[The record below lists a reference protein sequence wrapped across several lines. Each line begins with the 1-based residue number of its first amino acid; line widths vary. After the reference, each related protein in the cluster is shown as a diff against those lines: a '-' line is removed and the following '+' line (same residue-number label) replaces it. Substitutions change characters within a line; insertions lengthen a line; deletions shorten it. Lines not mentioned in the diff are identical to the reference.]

1 MATGQRQRREGAGFS
16 TRRHATVTAP
26 MRSLAVFSLVVLV
39 VACSPAPMPPPTG
52 GPLRAG
58 VATTLVDVPV
68 GAPTGGY
75 SRTKASDD
83 PGSPWAN
90 SFPSTRGVHT
100 DATARAL
107 ALTNGLSRVAFVRL
121 DVCLITPS
129 LRTRIRRLLDAA
141 GEPATFI
148 VQATHTHGHVARFFE
163 PIHIGT
169 ATGPDFVAF
178 GMDTYDAELEVRIA
192 TAAARAITGA
202 FAALVPVSVAS
213 STIDASALNADRRC
227 ENDPVYGPNFRD
239 PTLTVVRFDEVD
251 ASGTPTR
258 PLTALTHF
266 AVHGTVMSGSNP
278 LLTTDVT
285 GAMELAASD
294 TLGVPVVF
302 AQGAAGDVSPRGS
315 PLGFDGT
322 QRLEWSGL
330 EFARLVK
337 QAFAEAAP
345 GPARRSSRLR
355 QVDRGVL
362 LTRESLG
369 YPRGQFPEHGG
380 IGCMV
385 GGRSC
390 SEGVLTPVEQGAL
403 LCGPVEPRPKLRTPV
418 TLLEVD
424 DLAFITLPGEV
435 TTGMGKKAVEALAPL
450 GAQRAL
456 VLGYA
461 QDHYGYLLEQD
472 DFLRGGYEPTVSPWG
487 WRMGQYLLDEI
498 ATLVASRE
506 QAQEKPTD
514 SNPPEPMPRALTDS
528 DAMPAITTET
538 RDLERL
544 DTVTLAFLGGD
555 PGLGSP
561 TVALEQE
568 VSGAFVPAQASPTR
582 AVVNGPEVIR
592 RHQAS
597 PTFAAEPMATR
608 RRHQWT
614 ASWETL
620 PDTPLGRYRVVVT
633 GRAQVGGQV
642 QPFRLESTPF
652 QLTASSAITSLRAR
666 LVDARAVLELR
677 YEPNAIRF
685 DRGDPVRHLRVRDLE
700 SRPDDGALARGG
712 AVEVSVKPPGGAT
725 MTASAT
731 WDEALKAH
739 ALTLPSAATGTWELS
754 VPSGAF
760 TDRLGNRNGSTL
772 RTQLVR

>member
-1 MATGQRQRREGAGFS
+1 
-16 TRRHATVTAP
+16 
-26 MRSLAVFSLVVLV
+26 MRVSCLFV
-39 VACSPAPMPPPTG
+39 VALAASCSPTPAPAEQG

-58 VATTLVDVPV
+58 VATVVVDVPV

-75 SRTKASDD
+75 SRSRPPDD
-83 PGSPWAN
+83 PGSAWAN
-90 SFPSTRGVHT
+90 TFPSTRGVHT

-107 ALTNGLSRVAFVRL
+107 ALTNGLSRAAFVRL

-129 LRTRIRRLLDAA
+129 LRTRIRRLLDEA

-163 PIHIGT
+163 PVHIGS
-169 ATGPDFVAF
+169 ASGPDFVAF
-178 GMDTYDAELEVRIA
+178 GMDTYDAELELRIA
-192 TAAARAITGA
+192 TAAAKAITDA
-202 FAALVPVSVAS
+202 FAGLVPVSVGSA
-213 STIDASALNADRRC
+213 TVDASPLNADRRC
-227 ENDPVYGPNFRD
+227 ENDPVYGPDFRD

-251 ASGTPTR
+251 GAGAPVR

-294 TLGVPVVF
+294 ALGVPVVF
-302 AQGAAGDVSPRGS
+302 AQGSAGDVSPKGS

-330 EFARLVK
+330 EFARLAR
-337 QAFAEAAP
+337 QAFTEAAP
-345 GPARRSSRLR
+345 GPARASSSVR

-362 LTRESLG
+362 LTREALG

-390 SEGVLTPVEQGAL
+390 SEPVLTPVEQGAL
-403 LCGPVEPRPKLRTPV
+403 LCGPVEPRPRLRTGL

-435 TTGMGKKAVEALAPL
+435 TTGVGRKAAAALAPL
-450 GAQRAL
+450 GARRAL

-487 WRMGQYLLDEI
+487 WRMGQYLLDEV
-498 ATLVASRE
+498 AALVATRTE
-506 QAQEKPTD
+506 PQEKPTD
-514 SNPPEPMPRALTDS
+514 STPPEPTLRVPTESDGAAAITAAPRA
-528 DAMPAITTET
+528 M
-538 RDLERL
+538 ERL
-544 DTVTLAFLGGD
+544 ETATLVFTGGD
-555 PGLGSP
+555 PGLGTP
-561 TVALEQE
+561 TVAVEKE
-568 VSGAFVPAQASPTR
+568 EGGAFVAARASPTR
-582 AVVNGPEVIR
+582 PLVNGPEVIR
-592 RHQAS
+592 RYEATPTVAS
-597 PTFAAEPMATR
+597 EPMATR

-620 PDTPLGRYRVVVT
+620 PDTPTGRYRFVVT
-633 GRAQVGGQV
+633 GRAKRAGAVESY
-642 QPFRLESTPF
+642 RLESTPF
-652 QLTASSAITSLRAR
+652 EVTTSKAITALRPRVADGR
-666 LVDARAVLELR
+666 VVLELR
-677 YEPNAIRF
+677 YEPNPMRF
-685 DRGDPVRHLRVRDLE
+685 DDGDPSRNLRLRDGE
-700 SRPDDGALARGG
+700 SRAEDGALARGG
-712 AVEVSVKPPGGAT
+712 TVEVTVKAPGGASST
-725 MTASAT
+725 LTAT
-731 WDEALKAH
+731 WDEARRGH
-739 ALTLPSAATGTWELS
+739 VVELPPTPTGTWELT
-754 VPSGAF
+754 VPANAYRDRHGNQNGGA
-760 TDRLGNRNGSTL
+760 L
-772 RTQLVR
+772 RSNLVR